1 MLILCIFQILSA
13 CEQTDNTI
21 NQHIQEN
28 TDEDIT
34 YQHPGFEKYKPSIE
48 IHLVKETNKS
58 LKDLLEALPGETLD
72 DNRWSRLYKQML
84 GIEIKYDWKAEGG
97 LYYQKLGN
105 ALASGNL
112 PDVVLVD
119 AQQLRELSNA
129 DLIQDLTV
137 VYDEYTT
144 PFTKEIMSQEGTG
157 PLESATLNGR
167 LMGIPKVGSSIEG
180 AQFLWIRTD
189 WMERLGI
196 DPPKNMKDVLGISK
210 AFTLDDP
217 DQNGIDDTYGLAITQ
232 HLWDPVAGLSGFMAG
247 YKAYPKIWI
256 EDGSGQLVFGG
267 IQPEVK
273 EALKVLQDLYRNA
286 QLDSEF
292 VFKDGNKVKELVDTG
307 KIGMFYGEQWASFWA
322 GSSRNNDPN
331 AQWQAYPI
339 VSESEELTKV
349 PLPFTTNKFYVVKK
363 GYEYPEAIIKMT
375 NLHLEK
381 NWGETAE
388 YETYYSTPYPVW
400 QLSPVIPFPALKNLE
415 AYQQLEKARVTGDSS
430 DLQPEAKSIQRVI
443 DNYLVNNDES
453 GWGWERTYGPTGAFS
468 IMDQYVNNDQ
478 LLYDRFVGAP
488 TPTMI
493 EMKQIMDNFMH
504 DTFVNII
511 LGRPIDEFDEFVED
525 WKSMGGT
532 KMTEEVNQWYLERG
546 HINE

>member
-1 MLILCIFQILSA
+1 LLILCIFQILSA